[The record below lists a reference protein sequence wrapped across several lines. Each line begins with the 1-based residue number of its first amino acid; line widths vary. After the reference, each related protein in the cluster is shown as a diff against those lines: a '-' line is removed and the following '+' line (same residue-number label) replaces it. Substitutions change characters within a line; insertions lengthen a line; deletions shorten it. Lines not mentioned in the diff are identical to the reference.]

1 MLLSTHTLTP
11 PHPGLTVLV
20 ASYLK
25 LLFLFADKE
34 LSDHMCEPGH
44 SSCSTSPLAVH
55 IRIVTTQVDRLKVF
69 RLKCSELSAF
79 SLKAFS
85 LCPEPSA

>member
-34 LSDHMCEPGH
+34 LSDHMCAPGH
-44 SSCSTSPLAVH
+44 SSCSTSPQTVH
-55 IRIVTTQVDRLKVF
+55 NRIVTAQVF
-69 RLKCSELSAF
+69 RLKCSELPAF